1 MEEPGFWE
9 DAEKAARLVQEAKNL
24 KDTVELYQG
33 LEQEYEDIQVM
44 IEMGNEEN
52 DASLIPE
59 IEEMLQKFEASLEKL
74 RMATLLSG
82 EYDKCNAILRLNAG
96 AGGTESC
103 DWCSMLYRMYCRWA
117 DKMGYKSEVLDF
129 LDGDEAGIKS
139 VTIQINGENAFG
151 YLKSE
156 RGVHRLVRIS
166 PFNAAGKRQT
176 SFVSCDVMP
185 DIEEDLD
192 VEINQEDLR
201 VDTYRSSGAGG
212 QDRKSVV

>member
-9 DAEKAARLVQEAKNL
+9 DPEKSSKIVREAKNL
-24 KDTVELYQG
+24 KDTVEGYRE

-44 IEMGNEEN
+44 IEMGYEEE

-59 IEEMLQKFEASLEKL
+59 IQQMIDEFSEKL
-74 RMATLLSG
+74 DKLRIQTLLSG
-82 EYDKCNAILRLNAG
+82 EYDSCNAILKLNAG

-103 DWCSMLYRMYCRWA
+103 DWCSMLYRMYCRFA
-117 DKMGYKSEVLDF
+117 DSRGFTTEVLDY

-156 RGVHRLVRIS
+156 RGVHR
-166 PFNAAGKRQT
+166 
-176 SFVSCDVMP
+176 
-185 DIEEDLD
+185 
-192 VEINQEDLR
+192 
-201 VDTYRSSGAGG
+201 GG
-212 QDRKSVV
+212 QAPDLLRLL